1 MDPAEL
7 LRAWRRI
14 LPAAA
19 RVCAGPFLE
28 SARSLSAGERR
39 SAGEVGAARLREL
52 ENGRHYAKRALETL
66 GVAAAELPVGPDRG
80 PQWPDGI
87 VGSIT
92 HAAGEGGDYAAAA
105 VARASEVAA
114 LGIDAEGG
122 GGLDPRDWGRVLT
135 PDETARLLALPPPS
149 RAAEVQA
156 LWCLK
161 EAALKAA
168 RRSLDP
174 AEVEVRRGARAADGA
189 DVWVVR
195 LGGATWEGRSARVG
209 GWVLAAVTK

>member
-1 MDPAEL
+1 MDAAEL
-7 LRAWRRI
+7 LGAWRRI

-19 RVCAGPFLE
+19 CVCAGPFLE
-28 SARSLSAGERR
+28 PPPPLSAGERS
-39 SAGEVGAARLREL
+39 SAGEVGPARLREL

-66 GVAAAELPVGPDRG
+66 GVTAAELPVGRDRG

-122 GGLDPRDWGRVLT
+122 DGLNPRDWGRVLT
-135 PDETARLLALPPPS
+135 PDETARLLALSPPS
-149 RAAEVQA
+149 RPAEVQA

-168 RRSLDP
+168 RRSVDP
-174 AEVEVRRGARAADGA
+174 ADVEVRRGR
-189 DVWVVR
+189 
-195 LGGATWEGRSARVG
+195 
-209 GWVLAAVTK
+209 